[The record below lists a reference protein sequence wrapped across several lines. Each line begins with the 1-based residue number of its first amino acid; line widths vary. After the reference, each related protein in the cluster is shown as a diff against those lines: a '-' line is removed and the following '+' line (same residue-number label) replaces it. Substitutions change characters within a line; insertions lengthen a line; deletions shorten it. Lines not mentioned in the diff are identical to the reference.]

1 MKMKT
6 ENKFRTRPFVRL
18 LWLMVLLVG
27 LAGCKTSRQASSG
40 SDETGYL
47 SSKVTLTV
55 PANNDAVLTVNG
67 TMKLKDGERMQLSFL
82 MPILR
87 SEVARID
94 ITPDEVILVDR
105 MGKRYVQASRQ
116 ELKGMLPKK
125 ASFHSLEKLLHAA
138 SRPGGKNTLT
148 GTELGI
154 PSLEK
159 GKIEL
164 TDFST
169 KPFNMTPTELSSRYQ
184 RVELYEL
191 LELLMSL

>member
-1 MKMKT
+1 MMMKT
-6 ENKFRTRPFVRL
+6 TELLRFRPLLRL
-18 LWLMVLLVG
+18 VCLMVLLIG
-27 LAGCKTSRQASSG
+27 LAGCKTSRQAG
-40 SDETGYL
+40 SNRPETGFL
-47 SSKVTLTV
+47 SSKVVLTV
-55 PANNDAVLTVNG
+55 PTKEAVLTVNG
-67 TMKLKDGERMQLSFL
+67 TMKLKAGERMQLSFL

-105 MGKRYVQASRQ
+105 MGKRYVQASRR
-116 ELKGMLPKK
+116 ELKGVLPKK
-125 ASFHSLEKLLHAA
+125 ATFQYLEKLLYAA

-154 PSLEK
+154 PSMEK

-169 KPFNMTPTELSSRYQ
+169 KPFNMTPTQLSSRYQ
-184 RVELYEL
+184 KVEWYEI
-191 LELLMSL
+191 LEMLMSL

>member
-1 MKMKT
+1 MKMKA
-6 ENKFRTRPFVRL
+6 ENKFRIRPYVRL
-18 LWLMVLLVG
+18 LWLMALLVG
-27 LAGCKTSRQASSG
+27 LVGCKTSRQAGRG

-55 PANNDAVLTVNG
+55 PVNGAVLTVNG

-94 ITPDEVILVDR
+94 ITPEEVILVDR

-138 SRPGGKNTLT
+138 SRPGGKNALT
-148 GTELGI
+148 GSELGI

-169 KPFNMTPTELSSRYQ
+169 KPFSMTPTELSSRYQ
-184 RVELYEL
+184 KVELYEL

>member
-1 MKMKT
+1 MMMKT
-6 ENKFRTRPFVRL
+6 IKIFCCRPLVRL
-18 LWLMVLLVG
+18 MWLMALLIG
-27 LAGCKTSRQASSG
+27 LAGCKASGQAEG
-40 SDETGYL
+40 TKGETGFL
-47 SSKVTLTV
+47 SSKVVLTV
-55 PANNDAVLTVNG
+55 PSKDAVLTVNG
-67 TMKLKDGERMQLSFL
+67 TMKLKAGERMQLSFL

-94 ITPDEVILVDR
+94 VTPEEVILVDR

-116 ELKGMLPKK
+116 ELKGILPKK
-125 ASFHSLEKLLHAA
+125 TTFQHLEKLLYAA

-148 GTELGI
+148 GSELGI

-164 TDFST
+164 MDFST
-169 KPFNMTPTELSSRYQ
+169 KPFNLTPTQLSSRYQ
-184 RVELYEL
+184 RVELYEI

>member
-1 MKMKT
+1 MMMKT
-6 ENKFRTRPFVRL
+6 IRIFCCGPLVRL
-18 LWLMVLLVG
+18 MWLMALLIG
-27 LAGCKTSRQASSG
+27 LAGCKTSRQAEG
-40 SDETGYL
+40 TKGETGFL
-47 SSKVTLTV
+47 SSKVVLTV
-55 PANNDAVLTVNG
+55 PSKDAVLTVNG
-67 TMKLKDGERMQLSFL
+67 TMKLKAGERMQLSLL

-94 ITPDEVILVDR
+94 ITPEEVILVDR

-116 ELKGMLPKK
+116 ELKGILPKK
-125 ASFHSLEKLLHAA
+125 ATFQHLEKLLYAA
-138 SRPGGKNTLT
+138 SRPGGKKVLT
-148 GTELGI
+148 GSELGI

-169 KPFNMTPTELSSRYQ
+169 KPFNLTPTQLSSRYQ
-184 RVELYEL
+184 RVELYEI

>member
-6 ENKFRTRPFVRL
+6 ENKFRIRL
-18 LWLMVLLVG
+18 SMRLMWIMFLLAG
-27 LAGCKTSRQASSG
+27 LAGCKTSRHAGGESE
-40 SDETGYL
+40 ETGYL
-47 SSKVTLTV
+47 SSKVVLTV
-55 PANNDAVLTVNG
+55 PVKDAVLTVSG

-94 ITPDEVILVDR
+94 ITPDEVLLVDR
-105 MGKRYVQASRQ
+105 MGKRYVQVSRQ

-125 ASFHSLEKLLHAA
+125 ATFHTLEKLLHAA
-138 SRPGGKNTLT
+138 SRPGGKSALT
-148 GTELGI
+148 ASELGI

-184 RVELYEL
+184 KVELYEL

>member
-1 MKMKT
+1 MMMKT
-6 ENKFRTRPFVRL
+6 IKIFRCGPLVRL
-18 LWLMVLLVG
+18 MWLMVLLIG
-27 LAGCKTSRQASSG
+27 LAGCKTSRQAEG
-40 SDETGYL
+40 TKGETGFL
-47 SSKVTLTV
+47 SSKVVLTV
-55 PANNDAVLTVNG
+55 PSKDAVLTVNG
-67 TMKLKDGERMQLSFL
+67 TMKLKAGERMQLSLL

-94 ITPDEVILVDR
+94 VTPEEVILVDR

-116 ELKGMLPKK
+116 ELKGILPKK
-125 ASFHSLEKLLHAA
+125 ATFQHLEKLLYAA

-148 GTELGI
+148 GSELGI

-164 TDFST
+164 MDFST
-169 KPFNMTPTELSSRYQ
+169 KPFNLTPTQLSSRYQ
-184 RVELYEL
+184 RVELYEI

>member
-1 MKMKT
+1 MMKT
-6 ENKFRTRPFVRL
+6 IKIFCCRPLVRL
-18 LWLMVLLVG
+18 MWLMALLIG
-27 LAGCKTSRQASSG
+27 LAGCKTSRQAEG
-40 SDETGYL
+40 TKGETGFL
-47 SSKVTLTV
+47 SSKVVLTV
-55 PANNDAVLTVNG
+55 PSKDAVLTVNG
-67 TMKLKDGERMQLSFL
+67 TMKLKAGERMQLSFL

-94 ITPDEVILVDR
+94 VTPEEVILVDR

-116 ELKGMLPKK
+116 ELKGILPKK
-125 ASFHSLEKLLHAA
+125 TTFQHLEKLLYAA

-148 GTELGI
+148 GSELGI

-164 TDFST
+164 MDFST
-169 KPFNMTPTELSSRYQ
+169 KPFNLTPTQLSSRYQ
-184 RVELYEL
+184 RVELYEI

>member
-1 MKMKT
+1 MKT
-6 ENKFRTRPFVRL
+6 TELLRFRPLLRL
-18 LWLMVLLVG
+18 VWLMVLLIG
-27 LAGCKTSRQASSG
+27 LAGCKTSRQAG
-40 SDETGYL
+40 NDRPETGFL
-47 SSKVTLTV
+47 SSKVVLTV
-55 PANNDAVLTVNG
+55 PTKEAVLTVNG
-67 TMKLKDGERMQLSFL
+67 TMKLKAGERMQLSFL

-125 ASFHSLEKLLHAA
+125 ATFRHLEKLLYAA

>member
-1 MKMKT
+1 MMMKT
-6 ENKFRTRPFVRL
+6 IKIFCCRPLVRL
-18 LWLMVLLVG
+18 MWLMALLIG
-27 LAGCKTSRQASSG
+27 LAGCKTSRQAEG
-40 SDETGYL
+40 TKGETGFL
-47 SSKVTLTV
+47 SSKVVLTV
-55 PANNDAVLTVNG
+55 PSKDAVLTVNG
-67 TMKLKDGERMQLSFL
+67 TMKLKAGERMQLSFL

-94 ITPDEVILVDR
+94 VTPEEVILVDR

-116 ELKGMLPKK
+116 ELKGIFPKK
-125 ASFHSLEKLLHAA
+125 ATFQHLEKLLYAA

-148 GTELGI
+148 GSELGI

-169 KPFNMTPTELSSRYQ
+169 KPFNLTPTQLSSRYQ
-184 RVELYEL
+184 RVELYEI

>member
-6 ENKFRTRPFVRL
+6 VNKFRIRPYICL
-18 LWLMVLLVG
+18 LWLMALLVG
-27 LAGCKTSRQASSG
+27 LAGGKTSRQADSESK
-40 SDETGYL
+40 ETGYL

-55 PANNDAVLTVNG
+55 PTKEAVFTVNG

-94 ITPDEVILVDR
+94 ITPDEVLLVDR

-125 ASFHSLEKLLHAA
+125 ATFHALEKLLHAA
-138 SRPGGKNTLT
+138 SRPDGKNVLT
-148 GTELGI
+148 GSELGI

-169 KPFNMTPTELSSRYQ
+169 RPFNMTPTELSSRYQ
-184 RVELYEL
+184 EVELHEL

>member
-1 MKMKT
+1 MMMKT
-6 ENKFRTRPFVRL
+6 IKIFCCRPLVRL
-18 LWLMVLLVG
+18 MWLMALLIG
-27 LAGCKTSRQASSG
+27 LAGCKTSRQAEG
-40 SDETGYL
+40 TKGETGFL
-47 SSKVTLTV
+47 SSKVVLTV
-55 PANNDAVLTVNG
+55 PSKDAVLTVNG
-67 TMKLKDGERMQLSFL
+67 TMKLKAGERMQLSLL

-94 ITPDEVILVDR
+94 ITPEEVILVDR

-116 ELKGMLPKK
+116 ELKGILPKK
-125 ASFHSLEKLLHAA
+125 ATFQHLEKLLYAA
-138 SRPGGKNTLT
+138 SRPGGKKVLT
-148 GTELGI
+148 GSELGI

-169 KPFNMTPTELSSRYQ
+169 KPFNLTPTQLSSRYQ
-184 RVELYEL
+184 RVELYEI

>member
-1 MKMKT
+1 MMKT
-6 ENKFRTRPFVRL
+6 IKIFCCRPLVRL
-18 LWLMVLLVG
+18 MWLMALLIG
-27 LAGCKTSRQASSG
+27 LAGCKTSRQAEG
-40 SDETGYL
+40 TKGETGFL
-47 SSKVTLTV
+47 SSKVVLTV
-55 PANNDAVLTVNG
+55 PSKDAVLTVNG
-67 TMKLKDGERMQLSFL
+67 TMKLKAGERMQLSFL

-94 ITPDEVILVDR
+94 VTPEEVILVDR

-116 ELKGMLPKK
+116 ELKGILPKK
-125 ASFHSLEKLLHAA
+125 TTFQHLEKLLYAA

-148 GTELGI
+148 GSELGI

-169 KPFNMTPTELSSRYQ
+169 KPFNLTPTQLSSRYQ
-184 RVELYEL
+184 RVELYEI

>member
-1 MKMKT
+1 MMMKT
-6 ENKFRTRPFVRL
+6 IKIFCCRPLVRL
-18 LWLMVLLVG
+18 MWLMALLIG
-27 LAGCKTSRQASSG
+27 LAGCKTSRQAEG
-40 SDETGYL
+40 TKGETGFL
-47 SSKVTLTV
+47 SSKVVLTV
-55 PANNDAVLTVNG
+55 PSKDAVLTVNG
-67 TMKLKDGERMQLSFL
+67 TMKLKAGERMQLSLL

-94 ITPDEVILVDR
+94 VTPEEVILVDR

-116 ELKGMLPKK
+116 ELKGILPKK
-125 ASFHSLEKLLHAA
+125 ATFQHLEKLLYAA

-148 GTELGI
+148 GSELGI

-164 TDFST
+164 MDFST
-169 KPFNMTPTELSSRYQ
+169 KPFNLTPTQLSSRYQ
-184 RVELYEL
+184 RVELYEI

>member
-1 MKMKT
+1 MMMKT
-6 ENKFRTRPFVRL
+6 IKIFCCRPLVRL
-18 LWLMVLLVG
+18 MWLMALLIG
-27 LAGCKTSRQASSG
+27 LAGCKTSRQAEG
-40 SDETGYL
+40 TKGETGFL
-47 SSKVTLTV
+47 SSKVVLTV
-55 PANNDAVLTVNG
+55 PSKDAVLTVNG
-67 TMKLKDGERMQLSFL
+67 TMKLKAGERMQLSFL

-94 ITPDEVILVDR
+94 VTPEEVILVDR

-116 ELKGMLPKK
+116 ELKGILPKK
-125 ASFHSLEKLLHAA
+125 TTFQHLEKLLYAA

-148 GTELGI
+148 GSELGI

-164 TDFST
+164 MDFST
-169 KPFNMTPTELSSRYQ
+169 KPFNLTPTQLSSRYR
-184 RVELYEL
+184 RVELYEI

>member
-1 MKMKT
+1 MMMKT
-6 ENKFRTRPFVRL
+6 VKIFCCRPLVRL
-18 LWLMVLLVG
+18 MWLMALLIG
-27 LAGCKTSRQASSG
+27 LAGCKTSRQAEG
-40 SDETGYL
+40 TKGETGFL
-47 SSKVTLTV
+47 SSKVVLTV
-55 PANNDAVLTVNG
+55 PSKDAVLTVNG
-67 TMKLKDGERMQLSFL
+67 TMKLKAGERMQLSFL

-94 ITPDEVILVDR
+94 VTPEEVILVDR

-116 ELKGMLPKK
+116 ELKGILPKK
-125 ASFHSLEKLLHAA
+125 ATFQHLEKLLYAA

-148 GTELGI
+148 GSELGI

-169 KPFNMTPTELSSRYQ
+169 KPFNLTPTQLSSRYQ
-184 RVELYEL
+184 RVELYEI

>member
-1 MKMKT
+1 MMMKT
-6 ENKFRTRPFVRL
+6 IKIFCCRPLVRL
-18 LWLMVLLVG
+18 MWLMALLIG
-27 LAGCKTSRQASSG
+27 LAGCKTSRQAEG
-40 SDETGYL
+40 TKGETGFL
-47 SSKVTLTV
+47 SSKVVLTV
-55 PANNDAVLTVNG
+55 PSKDAVLTVNG
-67 TMKLKDGERMQLSFL
+67 TMKLKAGERMQLSFL

-94 ITPDEVILVDR
+94 VTPEEVILVDR

-116 ELKGMLPKK
+116 ELKGILPKK
-125 ASFHSLEKLLHAA
+125 ATFQHLEKLLYAA

-148 GTELGI
+148 GSELGI

-164 TDFST
+164 MDFST
-169 KPFNMTPTELSSRYQ
+169 KPFNLTPTQLSSRYQ
-184 RVELYEL
+184 RVELYEI

>member
-1 MKMKT
+1 MMMKT
-6 ENKFRTRPFVRL
+6 IKIFCCRPLVRL
-18 LWLMVLLVG
+18 MWLMALLIG
-27 LAGCKTSRQASSG
+27 LAGCKTSRQAEG
-40 SDETGYL
+40 TKGETGFL
-47 SSKVTLTV
+47 SSKVVLTV
-55 PANNDAVLTVNG
+55 PSKDAVLTVNG
-67 TMKLKDGERMQLSFL
+67 TMKLKAGERMQLSLL

-94 ITPDEVILVDR
+94 VTPEEVILVDR

-116 ELKGMLPKK
+116 ELKGILPKK
-125 ASFHSLEKLLHAA
+125 ATFQHLEKLLYAA

-148 GTELGI
+148 GSELGI

-169 KPFNMTPTELSSRYQ
+169 KPFNLTPTQLSSRYQ
-184 RVELYEL
+184 RVELYEI

>member
-1 MKMKT
+1 MMMKT
-6 ENKFRTRPFVRL
+6 IKIFCCRPLVRL
-18 LWLMVLLVG
+18 MWLMALLIG
-27 LAGCKTSRQASSG
+27 LAGCKTSRQAEG
-40 SDETGYL
+40 TKGETGFL
-47 SSKVTLTV
+47 SSKVVLTV
-55 PANNDAVLTVNG
+55 PSKDAVLTVNG
-67 TMKLKDGERMQLSFL
+67 TMKLKAGERMQLSFL

-94 ITPDEVILVDR
+94 VTPEEVILVDR

-116 ELKGMLPKK
+116 ELKGILPKK
-125 ASFHSLEKLLHAA
+125 ATFQHLEKLLYAA

-148 GTELGI
+148 GSELGI

-169 KPFNMTPTELSSRYQ
+169 KPFNLTPTQLSSRYQ
-184 RVELYEL
+184 RVELYEI

>member
-1 MKMKT
+1 MMMKT
-6 ENKFRTRPFVRL
+6 IKIFRCRPLVRL
-18 LWLMVLLVG
+18 MWLMALLIG
-27 LAGCKTSRQASSG
+27 LAGCKTSRQAEG
-40 SDETGYL
+40 TKGETGFL
-47 SSKVTLTV
+47 SSKVVLTV
-55 PANNDAVLTVNG
+55 PSKDAVLTVNG
-67 TMKLKDGERMQLSFL
+67 TMKLKAGERMQLSLL

-94 ITPDEVILVDR
+94 VTPEEVILVDR

-116 ELKGMLPKK
+116 ELKGILPKK
-125 ASFHSLEKLLHAA
+125 ATFQHLEKLLFAA

-148 GTELGI
+148 GSELGI

-169 KPFNMTPTELSSRYQ
+169 KPFNLTPTQLSSRYQ
-184 RVELYEL
+184 RVELYEI

>member
-6 ENKFRTRPFVRL
+6 VNKFRIRPYICL
-18 LWLMVLLVG
+18 LWLMALLVG
-27 LAGCKTSRQASSG
+27 LAGCKTSRQADSESK
-40 SDETGYL
+40 ETGYL

-55 PANNDAVLTVNG
+55 PTKEAVFTVNG

-94 ITPDEVILVDR
+94 ITPDEVLLVDR
-105 MGKRYVQASRQ
+105 MGRRYVQASRQ

-125 ASFHSLEKLLHAA
+125 ATFHALEKLLHAA
-138 SRPGGKNTLT
+138 SRPDGKNVLT
-148 GTELGI
+148 GSELGI

-169 KPFNMTPTELSSRYQ
+169 RPFNMTPTELSSRYQ
-184 RVELYEL
+184 EVELHEL

>member
-1 MKMKT
+1 MMKT
-6 ENKFRTRPFVRL
+6 IKIFCCRPLVRL
-18 LWLMVLLVG
+18 MWLMALLIG
-27 LAGCKTSRQASSG
+27 LAGCKTSRQAEG
-40 SDETGYL
+40 TKGETGFL
-47 SSKVTLTV
+47 SSKVVLTV
-55 PANNDAVLTVNG
+55 PSKDAVLTVNG
-67 TMKLKDGERMQLSFL
+67 TMKLKAGERMQLSFL

-94 ITPDEVILVDR
+94 VTPEEVILVDR

-116 ELKGMLPKK
+116 ELKGILPKK
-125 ASFHSLEKLLHAA
+125 ATFQHLEKLLYAA

-148 GTELGI
+148 GSELGI

-164 TDFST
+164 MDFST
-169 KPFNMTPTELSSRYQ
+169 KPFNLTPTQLSSRYQ
-184 RVELYEL
+184 RVELYEI

>member
-1 MKMKT
+1 M
-6 ENKFRTRPFVRL
+6 
-18 LWLMVLLVG
+18 WLMALLIG
-27 LAGCKTSRQASSG
+27 LAGCKTSRQAEG
-40 SDETGYL
+40 TKGETGFL
-47 SSKVTLTV
+47 SSKVVLTV
-55 PANNDAVLTVNG
+55 PSKDAVLTVNG
-67 TMKLKDGERMQLSFL
+67 TMKLKAGERMQLSLL

-94 ITPDEVILVDR
+94 ITPEEVILVDR

-116 ELKGMLPKK
+116 ELKGILPKK
-125 ASFHSLEKLLHAA
+125 ATFQHLEKLLYAA
-138 SRPGGKNTLT
+138 SRPGGKNMLT
-148 GTELGI
+148 GSELGI

-169 KPFNMTPTELSSRYQ
+169 KPFNLTPTQLSSRYQ
-184 RVELYEL
+184 RVELYEI

>member
-1 MKMKT
+1 MP
-6 ENKFRTRPFVRL
+6 FRTVAAGVLRPAGADALQDDAGTARGDPNL
-18 LWLMVLLVG
+18 
-27 LAGCKTSRQASSG
+27 LAGGESAADQQR
-40 SDETGYL
+40 
-47 SSKVTLTV
+47 
-55 PANNDAVLTVNG
+55 
-67 TMKLKDGERMQLSFL
+67 GERLQLSFL

-94 ITPDEVILVDR
+94 VTPEEVILVDR

-116 ELKGMLPKK
+116 ELKGILPKK
-125 ASFHSLEKLLHAA
+125 ATFQHLEKLLYAA

-148 GTELGI
+148 GSELGI

-169 KPFNMTPTELSSRYQ
+169 KPFNLTPTQLSSRYQ
-184 RVELYEL
+184 RVELYEI

>member
-1 MKMKT
+1 MMMKT
-6 ENKFRTRPFVRL
+6 IKIFCCGPLVRL
-18 LWLMVLLVG
+18 MWLMALLIG
-27 LAGCKTSRQASSG
+27 LAGCKTSRQAEG
-40 SDETGYL
+40 TKGETGFL
-47 SSKVTLTV
+47 SSKVVLTV
-55 PANNDAVLTVNG
+55 PSKDAVLTVNG
-67 TMKLKDGERMQLSFL
+67 TMKLKAGERMELSLL

-94 ITPDEVILVDR
+94 ITPEEVILVDR

-116 ELKGMLPKK
+116 EMICILPKK
-125 ASFHSLEKLLHAA
+125 ATFQHLEKLLYAA
-138 SRPGGKNTLT
+138 SRPGGKKVLT
-148 GTELGI
+148 GSELGI

-169 KPFNMTPTELSSRYQ
+169 KPFNLTPTQLSSRYQ
-184 RVELYEL
+184 RVELYEI

>member
-1 MKMKT
+1 MMKT
-6 ENKFRTRPFVRL
+6 IKIFCCRPLVRL
-18 LWLMVLLVG
+18 MWLMALLIG
-27 LAGCKTSRQASSG
+27 LAGCKTSRQAEG
-40 SDETGYL
+40 TKGETGFL
-47 SSKVTLTV
+47 SSKVVLTV
-55 PANNDAVLTVNG
+55 PSKDAVLTVNG
-67 TMKLKDGERMQLSFL
+67 TMKLKAGERMQLSFL

-94 ITPDEVILVDR
+94 VTPEEVILVDR

-116 ELKGMLPKK
+116 ELKGILSKK
-125 ASFHSLEKLLHAA
+125 TTFQHLEKLLYAA

-148 GTELGI
+148 GSELGI

-164 TDFST
+164 MDFST
-169 KPFNMTPTELSSRYQ
+169 KPFNLTPTQLSSRYQ
-184 RVELYEL
+184 RVELYEI

>member
-1 MKMKT
+1 MMKT
-6 ENKFRTRPFVRL
+6 IKIFCCRPLVRL
-18 LWLMVLLVG
+18 MWLMALLIG
-27 LAGCKTSRQASSG
+27 LAGCKTSRQAEG
-40 SDETGYL
+40 TKGETGFL
-47 SSKVTLTV
+47 SSKVVLTV
-55 PANNDAVLTVNG
+55 PSKDAVLTVNG
-67 TMKLKDGERMQLSFL
+67 TMKLKAGERMQLSFL

-94 ITPDEVILVDR
+94 VTPEEVILVDR

-116 ELKGMLPKK
+116 ELKGILPKK
-125 ASFHSLEKLLHAA
+125 ATFQHLEKLLYAA

-148 GTELGI
+148 GSELGI

-169 KPFNMTPTELSSRYQ
+169 KPFNLTPTQLSSRYQ
-184 RVELYEL
+184 RVELYEI

>member
-1 MKMKT
+1 MKT
-6 ENKFRTRPFVRL
+6 IKIFCCRPLVRL
-18 LWLMVLLVG
+18 MWLMALLIG
-27 LAGCKTSRQASSG
+27 LAGCKTSRQAEG
-40 SDETGYL
+40 TKGETGFL
-47 SSKVTLTV
+47 SSKVVLTV
-55 PANNDAVLTVNG
+55 PSKDAVLTVNG
-67 TMKLKDGERMQLSFL
+67 TMKLKAGERMQLSFL

-94 ITPDEVILVDR
+94 VTPEEVILVDR

-116 ELKGMLPKK
+116 ELKGILPKK
-125 ASFHSLEKLLHAA
+125 ATFQHLEKLLYAA

-148 GTELGI
+148 GSELGI

-169 KPFNMTPTELSSRYQ
+169 KPFNLTPTQLSSRYQ
-184 RVELYEL
+184 RVELYEI

>member
-1 MKMKT
+1 MMKT
-6 ENKFRTRPFVRL
+6 IMIFRCGPLVRL
-18 LWLMVLLVG
+18 MWLMALLIG
-27 LAGCKTSRQASSG
+27 LAGCKTSRQAEG
-40 SDETGYL
+40 TKGETGFL
-47 SSKVTLTV
+47 SSKVVLTV
-55 PANNDAVLTVNG
+55 PSKDAVLTVNG
-67 TMKLKDGERMQLSFL
+67 TMKLKAGERMQLSLL

-94 ITPDEVILVDR
+94 VTPEEVILVDR

-116 ELKGMLPKK
+116 ELKGILPKK
-125 ASFHSLEKLLHAA
+125 ATFQHLEKLLYAA

-148 GTELGI
+148 GSELGI

-169 KPFNMTPTELSSRYQ
+169 KPFNLTPTQLSSRYQ
-184 RVELYEL
+184 RVELYEI

>member
-1 MKMKT
+1 MMKT
-6 ENKFRTRPFVRL
+6 VKIFCCRPLVRL
-18 LWLMVLLVG
+18 MWLMALLIG
-27 LAGCKTSRQASSG
+27 LAGCKTSRQAEG
-40 SDETGYL
+40 TKGETGFL
-47 SSKVTLTV
+47 SSKVVLTV
-55 PANNDAVLTVNG
+55 PSKDAVLTVNG
-67 TMKLKDGERMQLSFL
+67 TMKLKAGERMQLSFL

-94 ITPDEVILVDR
+94 VTPEEVILVDR

-116 ELKGMLPKK
+116 ELKGILPKK
-125 ASFHSLEKLLHAA
+125 ATFQHLEKLLYAA

-148 GTELGI
+148 GSELGI

-169 KPFNMTPTELSSRYQ
+169 KPFNLTPTQLSSRYQ
-184 RVELYEL
+184 RVELYEI

>member
-1 MKMKT
+1 MA
-6 ENKFRTRPFVRL
+6 L
-18 LWLMVLLVG
+18 LIG
-27 LAGCKTSRQASSG
+27 LAGCKTFRQAEG
-40 SDETGYL
+40 TKGETGFL
-47 SSKVTLTV
+47 SSKVVLTV
-55 PANNDAVLTVNG
+55 PSKDAVLTVNG
-67 TMKLKDGERMQLSFL
+67 TMKLKAGERMQLSFL

-94 ITPDEVILVDR
+94 VTPEEVILVDR

-116 ELKGMLPKK
+116 ELKGILPKK
-125 ASFHSLEKLLHAA
+125 ATFQHLEKLLFAA

-148 GTELGI
+148 GSELGI

-169 KPFNMTPTELSSRYQ
+169 KPFNLTPTQLSSRYQ
-184 RVELYEL
+184 RVELYEI

>member
-1 MKMKT
+1 MMMKT
-6 ENKFRTRPFVRL
+6 IKIFCCGPLVRL
-18 LWLMVLLVG
+18 MWLMALLIG
-27 LAGCKTSRQASSG
+27 LAGCKTSRQAEG
-40 SDETGYL
+40 TKGETGFL
-47 SSKVTLTV
+47 SSKVVLTV
-55 PANNDAVLTVNG
+55 PSKDAVLTVNG
-67 TMKLKDGERMQLSFL
+67 TMKLKAGERMQLSLL

-94 ITPDEVILVDR
+94 ITPEEVILVDR

-116 ELKGMLPKK
+116 ELKGILPKK
-125 ASFHSLEKLLHAA
+125 ATFQHLEKLLYAA
-138 SRPGGKNTLT
+138 SRPGGKKVLT
-148 GTELGI
+148 GSELGI

-169 KPFNMTPTELSSRYQ
+169 KPFNLTPTQLSSRYQ
-184 RVELYEL
+184 RVELYEI

>member
-1 MKMKT
+1 MMMKT
-6 ENKFRTRPFVRL
+6 TELLRFRPLLRL
-18 LWLMVLLVG
+18 VCLMALLIG
-27 LAGCKTSRQASSG
+27 LAGCKTSRQVG
-40 SDETGYL
+40 SDRPETGFL
-47 SSKVTLTV
+47 SSKVVLTV
-55 PANNDAVLTVNG
+55 PKKEAVLTVNG
-67 TMKLKDGERMQLSFL
+67 TMKLKAGERMQLSFL

-105 MGKRYVQASRQ
+105 MGKRYVQASRR
-116 ELKGMLPKK
+116 ELKGVLPKK
-125 ASFHSLEKLLHAA
+125 ATFQHLEKLLYAA

-169 KPFNMTPTELSSRYQ
+169 KPFNMTPTQLSSRYQ
-184 RVELYEL
+184 KVEWYEI
-191 LELLMSL
+191 LEMLMSL

>member
-1 MKMKT
+1 MKT
-6 ENKFRTRPFVRL
+6 TKPLRYRPLLRL
-18 LWLMVLLVG
+18 VWLMALLIG
-27 LAGCKTSRQASSG
+27 LAGCKTSRQVENDKS
-40 SDETGYL
+40 ETGFL
-47 SSKVTLTV
+47 SSKVVLTV
-55 PANNDAVLTVNG
+55 PTKEAVLTVNG
-67 TMKLKDGERMQLSFL
+67 TMKLKAGERMQLSFL

-94 ITPDEVILVDR
+94 IIPDEVILVDR
-105 MGKRYVQASRQ
+105 MGKRYVQVSRQ

-125 ASFHSLEKLLHAA
+125 ATFRHLEKLLYAA